1 MADTEWGEWDA
12 APGESPDDCLRSL
25 NADKI
30 TQLSNI
36 VTPGAITDGAITDGD
51 ITDGAIADGDITK
64 DALTEGATEND
75 ANNIQ
80 FGLVTANGTPK
91 VFVNGKGL

>member
-36 VTPGAITDGAITDGD
+36 VTPGA